1 MPSPLE
7 SSLKRQFT
15 PIDGRVIKVSVELP
29 GRVVTFEN
37 LAITVQ
43 GTKFTNAIK
52 GDCTISIANMTKDK
66 SDYILRE
73 GTPFNV
79 ARRVTQT
86 GVLKRK
92 SVSVLVGRDSTGTTL
107 IYKGDIMFATV
118 SDGPDKVLTI
128 QAKTGIFNAGNIVAV
143 TETDSSP
150 VSRIASKIAESLG
163 LTLDFGATDKS
174 VANYSFTGAS
184 LKQVDKLN
192 EHGEYNAFVDGDVL
206 HVIDSNSTVRG
217 RIRTLNAENGMIGI
231 PKATERG
238 VQVTMLWDSQTA
250 IGGLLDITST
260 RYPSANGRY
269 KIYKLSYSLSNRD
282 VPFYYIA
289 DCQRLET

>member
-52 GDCTISIANMTKDK
+52 GDCTISITNMTKDK

-92 SVSVLVGRDSTGTTL
+92 SVSVLVGRESTGTTL
-107 IYKGDIMFATV
+107 IYKGDIMFATI